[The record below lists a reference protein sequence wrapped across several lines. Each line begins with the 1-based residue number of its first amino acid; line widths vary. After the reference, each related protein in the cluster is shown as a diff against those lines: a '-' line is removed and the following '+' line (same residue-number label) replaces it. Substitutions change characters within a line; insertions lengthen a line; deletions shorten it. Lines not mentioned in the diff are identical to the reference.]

1 MDDLYS
7 PTKRERYY
15 KQAHHIKV
23 LMRKLQTADKM
34 SEIYNLNTDLNI
46 AVAKLVKLKYDDL
59 TAYKSHITKMLNDI
73 NERGN

>member
-59 TAYKSHITKMLNDI
+59 TAYKSHITKLLNDI

>member
-73 NERGN
+73 NESGN